1 MIHQFTS
8 FYVLSYLAFI
18 ELFVFLCVE
27 IDEEPVATSGTPTS
41 VGSKST
47 GTNVRSE
54 NHPPSLGTPQTP
66 PSSGSPLTRYA
77 MFLL

>member
-8 FYVLSYLAFI
+8 FCVLNYLAFT
-18 ELFVFLCVE
+18 ELFIFLCLE
-27 IDEEPVATSGTPTS
+27 TDEEPVVTSGPPTS

-54 NHPPSLGTPQTP
+54 SHMPSQGTPLTP

-77 MFLL
+77 RFLF